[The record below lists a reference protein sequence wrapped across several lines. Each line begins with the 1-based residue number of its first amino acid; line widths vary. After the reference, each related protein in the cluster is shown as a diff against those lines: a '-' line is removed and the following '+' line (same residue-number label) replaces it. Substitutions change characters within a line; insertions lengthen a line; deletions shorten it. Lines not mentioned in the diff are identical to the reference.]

1 MTYEEKIQILDNG
14 IILMNTYLSYG
25 AAYNDH
31 LDSTGN
37 EAEQEAYD
45 VLTKIEATRA
55 SLYAVKN
62 ISFDSCRRSMFGHM
76 AGEYEMLCA
85 NKCNAY
91 KQSVNSIISI
101 LEQERPRLIKEQ
113 SDAEQKKGYEAQIAN
128 NTMQKESILWAK
140 IAAWAGI
147 GSAIIGLASIAFSIF
162 LYLCKH

>member
-14 IILMNTYLSYG
+14 IIRMNTYLSNG

-37 EAEQEAYD
+37 EAKREAYD

-62 ISFDSCRRSMFGHM
+62 MSFDSCRRSMFGHM
-76 AGEYEMLCA
+76 AGEYEMLYA

-91 KQSVNSIISI
+91 KQSINSIISI
-101 LEQERPRLIKEQ
+101 LNQERTRLIKEQ
-113 SDAEQKKGYEAQIAN
+113 SDAEQKKDKQMSKWNLIFSA
-128 NTMQKESILWAK
+128 
-140 IAAWAGI
+140 IAAI
-147 GSAIIGLASIAFSIF
+147 GTIATLLFTIF
-162 LYLCKH
+162 NYLCNN

>member
-1 MTYEEKIQILDNG
+1 MTYEERINILDRG
-14 IILMNTYLSYG
+14 IIRMNTYLSYG

-37 EAEQEAYD
+37 EAKREAYD

-62 ISFDSCRRSMFGHM
+62 ISFDSCRRNMWGCNV
-76 AGEYEMLCA
+76 GEYEIQCA

-101 LEQERPRLIKEQ
+101 LNQERTRLIKEQ

-128 NTMQKESILWAK
+128 NKLQKESILWAK
-140 IAAWAGI
+140 IAAF
-147 GSAIIGLASIAFSIF
+147 ASIVSIILSII
-162 LYLCKH
+162 LYLCNN

>member
-1 MTYEEKIQILDNG
+1 MTYEERIQILDNG
-14 IILMNTYLSYG
+14 INRMYTYLSNG

-37 EAEQEAYD
+37 EAKREAYD
-45 VLTKIEATRA
+45 VLTKIEATWA

-62 ISFDSCRRSMFGHM
+62 ISFDSCRRNMFGHM

-101 LEQERPRLIKEQ
+101 LEQERTRLIKEQ

-128 NTMQKESILWAK
+128 NKLQKESILWAK
-140 IAAWAGI
+140 IAAF
-147 GSAIIGLASIAFSIF
+147 ASIVSIILSII
-162 LYLCKH
+162 LYLCNN

>member
-14 IILMNTYLSYG
+14 IIRMSTYLSYG

-37 EAEQEAYD
+37 EAKREAYD

-55 SLYAVKN
+55 SLYAVKK
-62 ISFDSCRRSMFGHM
+62 ISFDSCRRDMLGGHM

-101 LEQERPRLIKEQ
+101 LNQERTRLIKEQ
-113 SDAEQKKGYEAQIAN
+113 ADEEQQKDKK
-128 NTMQKESILWAK
+128 MAK
-140 IAAWAGI
+140 WTLICSAIAAVC
-147 GSAIIGLASIAFSIF
+147 AIISLLFTIF
-162 LYLCKH
+162 N

>member
-1 MTYEEKIQILDNG
+1 MTYKERIQTLDNG
-14 IILMNTYLSYG
+14 IVRMTTYLSYG

-37 EAEQEAYD
+37 EAKREAYG

-62 ISFDSCRRSMFGHM
+62 ISFDSCRRNMLGGHM

-91 KQSVNSIISI
+91 IHCVNSIINI
-101 LEQERPRLIKEQ
+101 LNQERTRLIKEQ
-113 SDAEQKKGYEAQIAN
+113 ADEEQKSNKLL
-128 NTMQKESILWAK
+128 TKWTL
-140 IAAWAGI
+140 
-147 GSAIIGLASIAFSIF
+147 AFSIIAALGTIASLLF
-162 LYLCKH
+162 AIFSYFYNL

>member
-1 MTYEEKIQILDNG
+1 MVYEEKIQILDNG
-14 IILMNTYLSYG
+14 IIRMNTYLSNG

-37 EAEQEAYD
+37 EAKREAYD

-62 ISFDSCRRSMFGHM
+62 ISFDYCRRSMFGHM

-101 LEQERPRLIKEQ
+101 LEQERTRLIKEQ
-113 SDAEQKKGYEAQIAN
+113 ADTEQRKDKQ
-128 NTMQKESILWAK
+128 MAK
-140 IAAWAGI
+140 WTLICSAVAAI
-147 GSAIIGLASIAFSIF
+147 CAIISLLFTIF
-162 LYLCKH
+162 

>member
-25 AAYNDH
+25 SSYNDH

-37 EAEQEAYD
+37 EAKREAYD

-101 LEQERPRLIKEQ
+101 LNQERSRLVKEQ
-113 SDAEQKKGYEAQIAN
+113 QDEDQKKSYNAQIASN
-128 NTMQKESILWAK
+128 KLQRESIMWGK
-140 IAAWAGI
+140 IAAFA
-147 GSAIIGLASIAFSIF
+147 SVASIIVTII
-162 LYLCKH
+162 LYLCNN

>member
-1 MTYEEKIQILDNG
+1 MTYEERIQILDNG
-14 IILMNTYLSYG
+14 IIRMNTYLSYG

-37 EAEQEAYD
+37 EAKREAYD

-91 KQSVNSIISI
+91 KQSINSIIGI
-101 LEQERPRLIKEQ
+101 LEQERTRLIKEQ
-113 SDAEQKKGYEAQIAN
+113 ADAVQKINKQMTKWSLIFSA
-128 NTMQKESILWAK
+128 
-140 IAAWAGI
+140 IAAI
-147 GSAIIGLASIAFSIF
+147 GTIATLLFTIF
-162 LYLCKH
+162 D

>member
-1 MTYEEKIQILDNG
+1 MTYEERIQILDNG
-14 IILMNTYLSYG
+14 IIRMNTYLSYG

-37 EAEQEAYD
+37 EARQEAYD
-45 VLTKIEATRA
+45 VLKKIEATQY
-55 SLYAVKN
+55 SIYSIKN
-62 ISFDSCRRSMFGHM
+62 ISFDSCRRNMWGHM
-76 AGEYEMLCA
+76 AGEYEIQCA

-91 KQSVNSIISI
+91 KQSINSIIGI
-101 LEQERPRLIKEQ
+101 LTQERTRLIQEQ
-113 SDAEQKKGYEAQIAN
+113 AGAEQAKGYEAQIASN
-128 NTMQKESILWAK
+128 KLQKESILWAK